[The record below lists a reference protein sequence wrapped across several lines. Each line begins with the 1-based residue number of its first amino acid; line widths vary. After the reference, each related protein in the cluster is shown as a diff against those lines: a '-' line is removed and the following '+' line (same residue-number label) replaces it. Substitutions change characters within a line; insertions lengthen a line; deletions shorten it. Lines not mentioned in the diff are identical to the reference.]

1 MFKNKTN
8 FKKAIT
14 ERLLVKYGKEL
25 KECSEKQIYEALG
38 EMTREYATT
47 AWKKTNDYIKD
58 NKEKELVY
66 FSKEFLIGRLLTSN
80 LVNLGAYQVAKK
92 GLEELGFDINRIE
105 DQEADG

>member
-38 EMTREYATT
+38 EMTRDYATT
-47 AWKKTNDYIKD
+47 AWKKTNDYI
-58 NKEKELVY
+58 
-66 FSKEFLIGRLLTSN
+66 
-80 LVNLGAYQVAKK
+80 
-92 GLEELGFDINRIE
+92 
-105 DQEADG
+105 